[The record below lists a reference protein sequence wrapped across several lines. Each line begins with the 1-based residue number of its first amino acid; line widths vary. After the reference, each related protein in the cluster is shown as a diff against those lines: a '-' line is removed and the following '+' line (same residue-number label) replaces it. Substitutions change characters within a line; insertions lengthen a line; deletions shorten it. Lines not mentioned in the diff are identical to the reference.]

1 MSSSSSSLQYSSSS
15 SFGTYEATQ
24 AANATRFQP
33 DPIHWHDGA
42 AFRDCNYRQLHH
54 QRGCIGLFHVRL
66 LEAANLQ
73 RSYWS
78 ALALGPVK
86 HLGLSKAHGAVSSF
100 CTFRLNF
107 SADSSEDED
116 AKPQQERSSFSGGAN
131 GDQKPAAKPGKNSKQ
146 QPAVVSPVVPHD
158 NNPVWDSCQF
168 EFPLKKGASAAE
180 GDGMRILLQVAV
192 EEDATAVDNFN
203 PLSGGNRL
211 IGIGTLDLTEL
222 CLGETVNGQ
231 PLPGVRDAWI
241 DISLPQNNNEDVHH
255 PPPFSDNDKL
265 VYYSKNDP
273 LAPPPTDKQSSSS
286 SEPPKLTGMVRVLVS
301 YQPVGLEPQPKDIVA
316 LESFARRNPATT
328 SCRPVME
335 PLMPLTVLERRGS
348 YVLCE
353 YLLAGAANHNNNK
366 VCVRLHRNAVFVI
379 ERQNLLDAAHN
390 LALLPVDVVLSTPV
404 GRACQQA
411 LGPVAHAGQ
420 ELLMPI
426 VLTGRLAWMA
436 ARTTGLGVL
445 SGVHALGTTL
455 WHEGATSL
463 TGGRRHAQ
471 HRGDEDY
478 HSHHQQQHR
487 RDAAVRRDSRA
498 ATAKFVQL

>member
-1 MSSSSSSLQYSSSS
+1 
-15 SFGTYEATQ
+15 
-24 AANATRFQP
+24 
-33 DPIHWHDGA
+33 
-42 AFRDCNYRQLHH
+42 
-54 QRGCIGLFHVRL
+54 
-66 LEAANLQ
+66 
-73 RSYWS
+73 
-78 ALALGPVK
+78 
-86 HLGLSKAHGAVSSF
+86 
-100 CTFRLNF
+100 
-107 SADSSEDED
+107 
-116 AKPQQERSSFSGGAN
+116 
-131 GDQKPAAKPGKNSKQ
+131 
-146 QPAVVSPVVPHD
+146 
-158 NNPVWDSCQF
+158 
-168 EFPLKKGASAAE
+168 
-180 GDGMRILLQVAV
+180 MRILLQVAV

-241 DISLPQNNNEDVHH
+241 DISLPQNNNEDAHP

-316 LESFARRNPATT
+316 LESFARRNPATA

-353 YLLAGAANHNNNK
+353 YLLAAAEANNSNNNK

-420 ELLMPI
+420 ELLMP
-426 VLTGRLAWMA
+426 VALSARLVWMA

-463 TGGRRHAQ
+463 TGGQRNHAHQ
-471 HRGDEDY
+471 HHHHRGGNEDY
-478 HSHHQQQHR
+478 HSQQHR